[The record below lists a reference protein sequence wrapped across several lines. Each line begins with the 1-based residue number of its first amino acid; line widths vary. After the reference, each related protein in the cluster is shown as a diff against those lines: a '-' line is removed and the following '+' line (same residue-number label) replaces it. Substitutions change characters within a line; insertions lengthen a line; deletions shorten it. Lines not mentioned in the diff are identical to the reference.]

1 MGCERVTDVQPHKH
15 VADRWRALAELPALR
30 DAPGEAFLSRK
41 EVAALVGLAPITLAR
56 LAERGDGPPCVS
68 FGERSHRYQV
78 GLLRLWL
85 ATKILEEFDE
95 QQETRGHNTLKEDA

>member
-41 EVAALVGLAPITLAR
+41 EVAALVGTRAHHAGAPGR
-56 LAERGDGPPCVS
+56 KR
-68 FGERSHRYQV
+68 
-78 GLLRLWL
+78 
-85 ATKILEEFDE
+85 
-95 QQETRGHNTLKEDA
+95 